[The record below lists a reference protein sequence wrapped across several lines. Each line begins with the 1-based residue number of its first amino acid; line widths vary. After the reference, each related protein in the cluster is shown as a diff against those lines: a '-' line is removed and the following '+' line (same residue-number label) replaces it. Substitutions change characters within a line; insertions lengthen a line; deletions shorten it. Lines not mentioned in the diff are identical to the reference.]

1 MASLAYEDLVKI
13 IDDPNINKAMAMP
26 AEQLKQIKSQ
36 QRKTHAGSK
45 DNSGGSTAGGATE
58 GHQYDAEYEED
69 HHEEADEGG
78 DDY

>member
-45 DNSGGSTAGGATE
+45 DNSG
-58 GHQYDAEYEED
+58 EEVKISRMSV
-69 HHEEADEGG
+69 HRILNA
-78 DDY
+78 